1 MCTSLSESLEL
12 GSFLMLSLLGSVH
25 NADIGAITSLFL
37 KWVVNETLAKNL
49 MKEQM
54 RNAIKEFIQLV
65 KILVKGAGK
74 RNVFATPRL
83 SSSKAKLGQLDNVN
97 IYQEIQFVG
106 L

>member
-1 MCTSLSESLEL
+1 
-12 GSFLMLSLLGSVH
+12 MLAQ
-25 NADIGAITSLFL
+25 NL
-37 KWVVNETLAKNL
+37 KI
-49 MKEQM
+49 EQM

-65 KILVKGAGK
+65 KIIVKILVKILVKGVGK

-97 IYQEIQFVG
+97 IYQEIRFVG